1 LVTGEL
7 WAFATPILPFI
18 HKVDPAAAEKLYRR
32 AWKLDFTTDSY
43 TDVKEALESTYNSLG
58 AGTGVGLVTC
68 AGVGDLYNEGQTVAS
83 PGCTSGDRYIAGYK
97 SLTDVSEHAQIDL
110 DLQHIIAGLGATC
123 ASDCALSDCSQTSDK
138 DTGVG
143 CNYDGDT
150 LAFPSGDTCQWD
162 GLTLR
167 EGTCSVPDPANY
179 DHTSDAKAFDVWLNG
194 ANSAKTN
201 GMRAISEFASG
212 AATKGD
218 GASVA
223 YRNNKHISVMND
235 YWRLKGLN
243 QYTWGEDMVRAAFE
257 GTTIGDVNF
266 GAVGRTFRKEAIQKG
281 IVYMN
286 IFPYV
291 IWEMQDQVST
301 CYLVVARYG
310 MLVVARYVML
320 VVARYGMFIGARY
333 GMLVVYVGRCAVWY
347 VRGLEISPPQGIYPV
362 EFV

>member
-1 LVTGEL
+1 M
-7 WAFATPILPFI
+7 
-18 HKVDPAAAEKLYRR
+18 
-32 AWKLDFTTDSY
+32 
-43 TDVKEALESTYNSLG
+43 
-58 AGTGVGLVTC
+58 
-68 AGVGDLYNEGQTVAS
+68 
-83 PGCTSGDRYIAGYK
+83 
-97 SLTDVSEHAQIDL
+97 
-110 DLQHIIAGLGATC
+110 
-123 ASDCALSDCSQTSDK
+123 
-138 DTGVG
+138 
-143 CNYDGDT
+143 
-150 LAFPSGDTCQWD
+150 AFPSGDTCQWD

-218 GASVA
+218 GASVE

-301 CYLVVARYG
+301 CYLVVAQYG
-310 MLVVARYVML
+310 MLVVERYVML
-320 VVARYGMFIGARY
+320 VVARH
-333 GMLVVYVGRCAVWY
+333 GMLAVYAGRCAVWYVYWCAVWYVYWCTVWNAGRICWSLRGMVCWSLRGIVCAGRCAILFAGRCAVWY